1 MPKSCPLN
9 EPNRISCTPIGD
21 EILRKK
27 ADCIRQN
34 FILEKV
40 FINPADLISLLTDLR
55 FVDMTYYA
63 TTSNPLD
70 RNEIGQIVGVKIIVS
85 NTIPPH
91 KLLYSV
97 SIGGYRSLQG
107 STTEWDSNKKP
118 DEKINPSR
126 RDNDV

>member
-1 MPKSCPLN
+1 MPKSCPPN
-9 EPNRISCTPIGD
+9 EPNSPIGD

-27 ADCIRQN
+27 ADCTRQN

-63 TTSNPLD
+63 KTNNPLD
-70 RNEIGQIVGVKIIVS
+70 RNEVGQIVGVKIIVS

-107 STTEWDSNKKP
+107 SSAEWDRNKKP
-118 DEKINPSR
+118 NEKVNPSR